1 MMILIKFEE
10 KYANS
15 NDIHML
21 PYNAYWATTHFKR
34 PEEVFFF
41 TINIIITRLIL
52 LLFII
57 NMNED

>member
-1 MMILIKFEE
+1 MMILIKFDE

-21 PYNAYWATTHFKR
+21 PYIAFWAHHTFQEARRKD
-34 PEEVFFF
+34 EVFF
-41 TINIIITRLIL
+41 TNPIIIYCT
-52 LLFII
+52 II

>member
-21 PYNAYWATTHFKR
+21 PYIAYWATRATTHFKR
-34 PEEVFFF
+34 PEEVVFFF
-41 TINIIITRLIL
+41 LL

>member
-34 PEEVFFF
+34 PEEVLIIVFFF
-41 TINIIITRLIL
+41 L
-52 LLFII
+52 LLLLYII